1 MLLVYDVYVLCI
13 LTFIG
18 WLSGREAE
26 YMEKLSDEEVG
37 KRCVEVL
44 TAFLRKTIRKMPN
57 LKKVTRWVT
66 FGGCISY
73 MIV

>member
-1 MLLVYDVYVLCI
+1 
-13 LTFIG
+13 
-18 WLSGREAE
+18 
-26 YMEKLSDEEVG
+26 MEKLSDEEVG